1 MRGRTKPGGA
11 TGTGLWLR
19 WEQRRGVAVTSTGKT
34 AEADVAYIGMGETLR
49 QAGHRM
55 RQLGVAALPVRGE
68 DGQFQGIITRDMVAE
83 AMAAGGD
90 PKTITVGEIA
100 STYWSPPSTVRHVV
114 PVSDA
119 WGRRNRHVAP
129 VTGDHGRTW
138 EATGGSPTRH
148 RPQLRIGELADAVRA
163 AEDAIS
169 QLSAVTS
176 VPDPL
181 ARRPSARADNVV
193 AARTVTTTRSS
204 ASPEREPEDDLPL
217 QRMRTTSGLE
227 PAADGPGTRTASPAC
242 PAQEPTSPRGW
253 PLACEP

>member
-1 MRGRTKPGGA
+1 MRGRTKPGGE

-138 EATGGSPTRH
+138 EATEGSPARH

-193 AARTVTTTRSS
+193 AAAHRDYHQEFGIPGT
-204 ASPEREPEDDLPL
+204 EPEDDLFPC
-217 QRMRTTSGLE
+217 SV
-227 PAADGPGTRTASPAC
+227 
-242 PAQEPTSPRGW
+242 
-253 PLACEP
+253 